1 MKIAFVC
8 EFSYPSKCGVWNS
21 VYYVA
26 KELKKKGHEI
36 HIFSNNL
43 IKGTSKTST
52 KSEIKEGIVY
62 HRFPVKYKI
71 SENAYGWD
79 FEKEIIELKPDVIH
93 AHAYRHVYCQKVPKI
108 AKQLNIPCY
117 LTTHAPFLEKGL
129 RNTLLEFI
137 VRVYDK
143 LYSNKILNSYTHV
156 FAISKW
162 EIPILKKLGL
172 KKFKFIPNG
181 FPKSFLKINS
191 KFSKNVI
198 FMGRIAPVK
207 NLELILYAAKKLP
220 EVNFTIYGPIEKGY
234 VLKSRLKNVKI
245 INKGYD
251 QKEEIRELK
260 KNSIFVLPSK
270 REGIPLALTEAM
282 AAGLVCISSN
292 TQGGKELITHE
303 KTGLLFKKE
312 NSEGL
317 IKSLE
322 KVISSKKEWKKLSIN
337 SKNSIK
343 SRTWENI
350 SEDLE
355 KIYKSDIQEI

>member
-1 MKIAFVC
+1 
-8 EFSYPSKCGVWNS
+8 
-21 VYYVA
+21 
-26 KELKKKGHEI
+26 
-36 HIFSNNL
+36 
-43 IKGTSKTST
+43 
-52 KSEIKEGIVY
+52 
-62 HRFPVKYKI
+62 
-71 SENAYGWD
+71 
-79 FEKEIIELKPDVIH
+79 
-93 AHAYRHVYCQKVPKI
+93 
-108 AKQLNIPCY
+108 
-117 LTTHAPFLEKGL
+117 
-129 RNTLLEFI
+129 
-137 VRVYDK
+137 
-143 LYSNKILNSYTHV
+143 
-156 FAISKW
+156 
-162 EIPILKKLGL
+162 LGL

-270 REGIPLALTEAM
+270 REGIPLALMEAM